1 MYPWSDSEKDALLS
15 KKKSFQTEAEE
26 LEVVTVKTE
35 DVKEKKDSHTS
46 DIMLDDN
53 FLFQEKD
60 VSREMREFV
69 FSR

>member
-1 MYPWSDSEKDALLS
+1 MYPGSDSENDATLS
-15 KKKSFQTEAEE
+15 KKKSFQTEGEE